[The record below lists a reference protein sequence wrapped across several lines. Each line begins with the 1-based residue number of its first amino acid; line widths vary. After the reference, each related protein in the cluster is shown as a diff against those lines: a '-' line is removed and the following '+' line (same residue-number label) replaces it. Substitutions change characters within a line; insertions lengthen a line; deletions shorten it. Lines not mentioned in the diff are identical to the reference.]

1 MTGLELGGPA
11 PDFTLRDQ
19 HGQGVSL
26 SGFRDRAD
34 VLLVFFPWAFSS
46 VCSSELAALRDRL
59 GELPGT
65 VQPLGLSCDPMY
77 SLRAASDAED
87 LPFPLLSDFWPHGA
101 VATSYGVFDADLGVA
116 KRSSFLVDRDGLVRW
131 QVHHAMPDQRAVDGY
146 LEALEAIGSRKP
158 D

>member
-1 MTGLELGGPA
+1 MTGLELGAAA
-11 PDFTLRDQ
+11 PDFDLRDQ
-19 HGQGVSL
+19 HGQRVSL
-26 SGFRDRAD
+26 SGFRGRAD

-59 GELPGT
+59 GDFPGS
-65 VQPLGLSCDPMY
+65 VQPLAISCDPMY

-101 VATSYGVFDADLGVA
+101 VATAYGVFDDALGVA
-116 KRSSFLVDRDGLVRW
+116 SRSSFLVDRDGLVQW
-131 QVHHAMPDQRAVDGY
+131 QVHHAMPDPRAVEGY
-146 LEALEAIGSRKP
+146 LAALEGIGTRKP